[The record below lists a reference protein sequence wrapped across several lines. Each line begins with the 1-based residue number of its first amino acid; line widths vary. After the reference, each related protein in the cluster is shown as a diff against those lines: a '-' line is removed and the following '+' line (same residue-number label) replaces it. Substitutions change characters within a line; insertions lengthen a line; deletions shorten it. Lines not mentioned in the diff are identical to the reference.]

1 MMDLKTGTE
10 KQTLSGSMVDKYYDR
25 IYPVV
30 YRMVAN
36 EEIAKDLT
44 QDVFL
49 KAWENR
55 EKFRGD
61 SDPGTWLYRIGV
73 NVTLTWL
80 DKQKRTQPTSLEE
93 TCLPDNKPGAQ
104 SKLEKHDDHIA
115 VRNAVSSLSPKFKLV
130 LIMHYY
136 EDMKIDQIADILKIS
151 RGTVAWRLFRA
162 RKLIEKQLLRSGIV
176 F

>member
-1 MMDLKTGTE
+1 MNLKTGIE
-10 KQTLSGSMVDKYYDR
+10 KQTVCGSMVDKYYDR

-30 YRMVAN
+30 LRMVAN

-80 DKQKRTQPTSLEE
+80 DKQKRIQSTPLEE
-93 TCLPDNKPGAQ
+93 NYLPDDKPGTQ
-104 SKLEKHDDHIA
+104 SKLEKHDDHTA
-115 VRNAVSSLSPKFKLV
+115 VRNAVSSLNPKFRLV

-136 EDMKIDQIADILKIS
+136 EDMKIDRIADILKIS

-162 RKLIEKQLLRSGIV
+162 RKLIEKHLLRSGIDY
-176 F
+176 